1 VTTGRRYDAVVIGAG
16 PGGYVAAIRL
26 AQLGKRTALVE
37 REALGGTCLNWGCI
51 PSKALIAAANL
62 VDDLRA
68 AGGRG
73 ITGEVRVD
81 VAKLREFKDGV
92 VRKLVTGVGT
102 LEKGNGVEVIRG
114 SARFVSAGAVEVETG
129 AGAGAGAE
137 RLRIEADAFVVA
149 TGARPIDLP
158 GFSVDG
164 VDVWGAREALALS
177 EIPARLAVIGGG
189 VVGAELGT
197 VYAKLG
203 AKVTFLEAQPT
214 ILGVCD
220 PEAVRLVQRGF
231 RLRGAVVKVG
241 ARALGFERVSTGLSL
256 RVEAEGREERL
267 EVDKVLVAVGFRPS
281 AEGLGLDGIGVRF
294 DPRGFVAV
302 DERCRT
308 SVASIYAVG
317 DLAGPPLLAHKASRE
332 GELAAEAIAGVGDL
346 RRWKAIPSAVFTDPE
361 IAHVGLLE
369 EEARAKGL
377 EVAVGKFAFGGLGR
391 AVAMDHAEGFV
402 KVIAERSTGRIL
414 GASLAG
420 PEVSSLVAEAGLAVE
435 LGATLEDVASTVHA
449 HPTLPEAFMEAC
461 KVALGSAV
469 HALPR
474 GDRPRRGGGG

>member
-1 VTTGRRYDAVVIGAG
+1 MKIEERRYDAVVIGAG

-62 VDDLRA
+62 VDDLRGA
-68 AGGRG
+68 ADRG
-73 ITGEVRVD
+73 IVGDVRVD
-81 VAKLREFKDGV
+81 VARLREFKDGV
-92 VRKLVTGVGT
+92 VRKLVAGVGQ

-114 SARFVSAGAVEVETG
+114 SATFVSPTAVEVEM
-129 AGAGAGAE
+129 GAE
-137 RLRIEADAFVVA
+137 RLRIEAAAFVVA

-158 GFSVDG
+158 GFAVDG
-164 VDVWGAREALALS
+164 VDVWGAREALALT
-177 EIPARLAVIGGG
+177 EVPARLAVIGAG

-203 AKVTFLEAQPT
+203 SQVTFVEAQPA
-214 ILGVCD
+214 ILGICD
-220 PEAVRLVQRGF
+220 PEAVRLVQRCF
-231 RLRGAVVKVG
+231 RQRGVAVKVG
-241 ARALGFERVSTGLSL
+241 ARARGYERGAGGLAL
-256 RVEAEGREERL
+256 RVEAGGTEETL

-281 AEGLGLDGIGVRF
+281 ADGLGLERLGVRF
-294 DPRGFVAV
+294 DERGFVAI

-308 SVASIYAVG
+308 SVPSIYAVG

-332 GELAAEAIAGVGDL
+332 GELAAEAISGAADL

-377 EVAVGKFAFGGLGR
+377 ELVIGKFAFAGLGR
-391 AVAMDHAEGFV
+391 AIAMDRADGFV
-402 KVIAERSTGRIL
+402 KVIAEKGTGRIL
-414 GASLAG
+414 GVSMAG
-420 PEVSSLVAEAGLAVE
+420 PEVCDLIAEAGLAVE
-435 LGATLEDVASTVHA
+435 LGATLEQVAETVHA
-449 HPTLPEAFMEAC
+449 HPTLAEAFMEAC
-461 KVALGSAV
+461 KGALGCAI
-469 HALPR
+469 HALNRPE
-474 GDRPRRGGGG
+474 RPRRGDR